1 MISDGFITLIGLV
14 ASVVSIVMIVKYFTM
29 CKKIDA
35 MEEHL
40 KNISNYARMEYNDRK
55 SKEEAENN
63 EQKEWFAIPMQYQIK
78 ISNLINCINSDS

>member
-63 EQKEWFAIPMQYQIK
+63 EQKE
-78 ISNLINCINSDS
+78 